1 MFLKEVNRDEQPDL
15 FQRWARAENCRRSR
29 GGLVRSGT
37 GKIAHVHSVT
47 VFEGG
52 RAVTE
57 KEAVDTAKSLAKR
70 AGRPIAELAVKVSK
84 DLSHAHRPHHIDA
97 KSGEFVPA
105 ATPKRA
111 KAPKARS

>member
-1 MFLKEVNRDEQPDL
+1 M
-15 FQRWARAENCRRSR
+15 
-29 GGLVRSGT
+29 
-37 GKIAHVHSVT
+37 HSVT